1 MSVYAIETRARS
13 GVRVCEPSARH
24 RVGVSIS
31 GRNLG
36 IDFDDTISADP
47 ELFRAVAE
55 LATLRGWVVYVV
67 TARHSGCRIPSPWH
81 ELAIY
86 CGGRPKREVCEARGI
101 HIDVWI
107 DDTPESI
114 TQVDPQHAG
123 PG

>member
-1 MSVYAIETRARS
+1 MAPFAAWTQCACPGATPRFTVDAPETIKAQ
-13 GVRVCEPSARH
+13 
-24 RVGVSIS
+24 

-36 IDFDDTISADP
+36 IDYDDTVSADP
-47 ELFRAVAE
+47 ELFRAIAE
-55 LATLRGWVVYVV
+55 LALLRGWDVYVV

-86 CGGRPKREVCEARGI
+86 CGGRPKREVCEARGV